1 MAHGLL
7 YLLKLIKQ
15 GGQIMKRV
23 VSIIS
28 TAIILLCLASAA
40 SAALITDVWDPASDV
55 YVGWYGSYGFTHN
68 ILDDGYIAGT
78 KISSASLLVDL
89 RDDRG
94 LDELFPELIVLNLDG
109 CLADGQLTYSVHDFY
124 LGENAFQA
132 RLGVLSDGLLDV
144 SICSLGGDFYFL
156 DSTLNVETAPVP
168 EPATL
173 LLLGSGLLGLA
184 GFRKKMKK

>member
-1 MAHGLL
+1 
-7 YLLKLIKQ
+7 
-15 GGQIMKRV
+15 MKRV

-109 CLADGQLTYSVHDFY
+109 CLADGQLTYSYMTFTLVRTLSRHA
-124 LGENAFQA
+124 LGYSVMAY
-132 RLGVLSDGLLDV
+132 S
-144 SICSLGGDFYFL
+144 
-156 DSTLNVETAPVP
+156 
-168 EPATL
+168 
-173 LLLGSGLLGLA
+173 
-184 GFRKKMKK
+184 M